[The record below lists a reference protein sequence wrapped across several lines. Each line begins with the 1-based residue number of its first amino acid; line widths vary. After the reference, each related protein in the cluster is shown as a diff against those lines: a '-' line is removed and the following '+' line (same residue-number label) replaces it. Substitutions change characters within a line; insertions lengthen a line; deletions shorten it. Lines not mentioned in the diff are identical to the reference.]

1 MYVRELFRHLRKH
14 YKLSNNECVLYY
26 EIYCLYFYGGKES
39 CYASNE
45 YFTEELGLSDGTI
58 KRILRHLQEIGLLKV
73 HYDQERGF
81 ITRRHLFPLH
91 DSLLL
96 EKAKEIKEEREEKIN
111 GDHNG
116 DHNADQSDRRDA
128 DHFEPLIID
137 NIYNNIYK
145 DKGGSFISLTADV
158 SNIKDEKFSKS
169 NKPSFAEDPQPKWNS
184 IATTY
189 HLPAINNLTTTR
201 IRHLKARIKE
211 AGGEAEFW
219 AAVEGSLA
227 ASPFLRGENNR
238 GWRANFDFFM
248 QQSSFQKVLDGVYRQ
263 ERSEP
268 MTEQEKSLK
277 ELDAYL
283 ASLRL
288 AKTKK

>member
-14 YKLSNNECVLYY
+14 YNLSNNECVLYY
-26 EIYCLYFYGGKES
+26 EIYCLYFYGGKET

-58 KRILRHLQEIGLLKV
+58 KRTLRHLQEVGLLKV

-91 DSLLL
+91 DSVLL
-96 EKAKEIKEEREEKIN
+96 EKAKEIKEEREEKIH

-137 NIYNNIYK
+137 NYNNIYK
-145 DKGGSFISLTADV
+145 DKGGSFISHSADV
-158 SNIKDEKFSKS
+158 SNKQSVFK
-169 NKPSFAEDPQPKWNS
+169 EDPKPKWNDLAS
-184 IATTY
+184 RY
-189 HLPAINNLTTTR
+189 HLPSINNLTTTR

-227 ASPFLRGENNR
+227 ASPFLKGENNR

-248 QQSSFQKVLDGVYRQ
+248 QQSSFQKVLEGAYRQ
-263 ERSEP
+263 EGGPRQNSEL
-268 MTEQEKSLK
+268 TEQEKSLK
-277 ELDAYL
+277 ALDDYI
-283 ASLRL
+283 
-288 AKTKK
+288 AKLKAMKNRD